1 MNKILVRQHYLIDK
15 KLAKNTQLAAQLL
28 IAILMQKERVITD
41 GSKSSKI
48 VFVSMRQIVKSVE
61 KL

>member
-15 KLAKNTQLAAQLL
+15 KLAKNTQLEAQLL
-28 IAILMQKERVITD
+28 IAILMKKERVITD

>member
-1 MNKILVRQHYLIDK
+1 MIDK
-15 KLAKNTQLAAQLL
+15 KLAKITQLEAQLL

-41 GSKSSKI
+41 GSKSENFI
-48 VFVSMRQIVKSVE
+48 CFLRQIVKFVE